1 MEDKLRDE
9 RFRKA
14 KIVTD
19 LYEDRRYTQPRIA
32 DELHMSLKDVRRL
45 LNLYNFE
52 HTKKKDK
59 NNVNEGQLITM
70 MVCTESLEFL
80 DKYDL

>member
-19 LYEDRRYTQPRIA
+19 LYEDRRYTQHRIA
-32 DELHMSLKDVRRL
+32 DELHMSLK
-45 LNLYNFE
+45 
-52 HTKKKDK
+52 T
-59 NNVNEGQLITM
+59 
-70 MVCTESLEFL
+70 
-80 DKYDL
+80 